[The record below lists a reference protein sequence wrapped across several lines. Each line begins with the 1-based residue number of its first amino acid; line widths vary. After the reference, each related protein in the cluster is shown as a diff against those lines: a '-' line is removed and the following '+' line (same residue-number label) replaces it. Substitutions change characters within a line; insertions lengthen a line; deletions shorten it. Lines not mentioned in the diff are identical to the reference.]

1 MAISPLTPAT
11 PHAALPV
18 LAPATSP
25 EPAVLV
31 TPAAG
36 AADQDGTGSATS
48 EQASRQAGQLPVE
61 KALEEIN
68 RNMQAWSTSLRFE
81 VDPDVKRVVV
91 SIVDKETGEVLR
103 TIPNEVVLRVAKMLV
118 NLQGQAVATSA

>member
-18 LAPATSP
+18 LAPAPSP

-36 AADQDGTGSATS
+36 ATDQDGTGSATS

-91 SIVDKETGEVLR
+91 SIIDKETGDVLR

-118 NLQGQAVATSA
+118 TLQGQAVQTRA

>member
-1 MAISPLTPAT
+1 MAISPLNPAA
-11 PHAALPV
+11 HAALPV
-18 LAPATSP
+18 PAVAPAPAP
-25 EPAVLV
+25 EPAVSV
-31 TPAAG
+31 TPAAASAG
-36 AADQDGTGSATS
+36 QGDTGSATS
-48 EQASRQAGQLPVE
+48 QGRQAGQLPVE

-68 RNMQAWSTSLRFE
+68 RSMQAWSTSLRFE

>member
-1 MAISPLTPAT
+1 MAISPLTPVT
-11 PHAALPV
+11 HAALPI
-18 LAPATSP
+18 PAAAALP
-25 EPAVLV
+25 EAAVSI

-36 AADQDGTGSATS
+36 AADQGGTGGATS
-48 EQASRQAGQLPVE
+48 EQARQAGQLPVE

-68 RNMQAWSTSLRFE
+68 RSMQAWSTSLRFE

-91 SIVDKETGEVLR
+91 SIIDKESGEVLR